1 MRFEG
6 STDYVATP
14 DLKAVVTITLPGKA
28 PEQARFTPLAVPMQS
43 AQDGH
48 SGHSH

>member
-1 MRFEG
+1 MDMLSHALWADIGRRTV
-6 STDYVATP
+6 S
-14 DLKAVVTITLPGKA
+14 GKSS
-28 PEQARFTPLAVPMQS
+28 EQARFTPLAVPMQS